1 MISVR
6 RARRGYGL
14 VNKRRRD
21 LALEGERAARRAG
34 FAWPIILALSGL
46 DAAGYSVIAPVLPRI
61 SEATGAGPAVIGAL
75 VATFP
80 AGMLFGFVA
89 AAPGIARGRTRT
101 VLAASL
107 LVIAAGCVGFV
118 VADDLAVYFVARA
131 VMGFGSGG
139 LWMGVTFAALERSPG
154 DEYAGMSRMLA
165 AYSVGS
171 VIGPALGALGG
182 VRGPFAAYLILV
194 LASVGLALLLPTP
207 AQRKAFHP
215 DRAALRVRG
224 FWLSCGTVLFA
235 VIALGIVEGVLPL
248 HFDSRLGQA
257 EIGALFVGL
266 AFVLGG
272 GAVLAGQLRPRVV
285 VPSGVVLTVIGIA
298 WVGIADSV
306 PTWIAALAVT
316 GIGFAFAETG
326 SVGILLDAVGTE
338 RIVTAMIVWSQIGI
352 SGYLIGPLAGG
363 GVAEGLSFAWIGVV
377 PLAAAVALAVLALGL
392 RPQAAAT
399 DASTAAARKGT
410 R

>member
-1 MISVR
+1 MIPVR
-6 RARRGYGL
+6 RASWGNGL
-14 VNKRRRD
+14 VNRRRTGV
-21 LALEGERAARRAG
+21 AL
-34 FAWPIILALSGL
+34 AWPIILALSGL
-46 DAAGYSVIAPVLPRI
+46 DAAGYSIIAPVLPRI
-61 SEATGAGPAVIGAL
+61 SESTDAGPAVIGAL

-89 AAPGIARGRTRT
+89 AAPGIARGRTRA

-118 VADDLAVYFVARA
+118 LADGLAVYFAARS

-154 DEYAGMSRMLA
+154 DEYAAMSRMLA

-171 VIGPALGALGG
+171 VLGPALGALGG
-182 VRGPFAAYLILV
+182 VRGPFTAYLVLV
-194 LASVGLALLLPTP
+194 LAGVGLALLLPQP
-207 AQRKAFHP
+207 AQRKTFHP

-224 FWLSCGTVLFA
+224 FWLSCGAVLFA

-257 EIGALFVGL
+257 EIGGLFVGL

-272 GAVLAGQLRPRVV
+272 GAVVAGQLRPRVV
-285 VPSGVVLTVIGIA
+285 VPTGVVLTVIGIA

-306 PTWIAALAVT
+306 PLWMAALVVT

-352 SGYLIGPLAGG
+352 AGYLIGPLAGG
-363 GVAEGLSFAWIGVV
+363 GVAEGLSFAWIGLV
-377 PLAAAVALAVLALGL
+377 PFIAAVALAVLALGL
-392 RPQAAAT
+392 RPQAAAE
-399 DASTAAARKGT
+399 ASTAAARNGT

>member
-1 MISVR
+1 MGVSFS
-6 RARRGYGL
+6 
-14 VNKRRRD
+14 
-21 LALEGERAARRAG
+21 ALEH
-34 FAWPIILALSGL
+34 
-46 DAAGYSVIAPVLPRI
+46 
-61 SEATGAGPAVIGAL
+61 
-75 VATFP
+75 
-80 AGMLFGFVA
+80 
-89 AAPGIARGRTRT
+89 
-101 VLAASL
+101 
-107 LVIAAGCVGFV
+107 
-118 VADDLAVYFVARA
+118 
-131 VMGFGSGG
+131 
-139 LWMGVTFAALERSPG
+139 SPG

-182 VRGPFAAYLILV
+182 VRGPFAAYLVLV

-224 FWLSCGTVLFA
+224 FWLSCGAVLFA
-235 VIALGIVEGVLPL
+235 VIALGILEGVLPL

-257 EIGALFVGL
+257 EIGALFAGL
-266 AFVLGG
+266 AFVLAG
-272 GAVLAGQLRPRVV
+272 GAVVAGQLRPRVV
-285 VPSGVVLTVIGIA
+285 VPTGVVLIVIGIS

-306 PTWIAALAVT
+306 PAWIAALAVT

-352 SGYLIGPLAGG
+352 AGYLIGPLAGG

-399 DASTAAARKGT
+399 DASTTAARKGT

>member
-14 VNKRRRD
+14 VNKRR
-21 LALEGERAARRAG
+21 AG
-34 FAWPIILALSGL
+34 TAGSWPIIVALSGL

-89 AAPGIARGRTRT
+89 AAPGISRGRTRT
-101 VLAASL
+101 VLVGSL

-118 VADDLAVYFVARA
+118 VSDDLGVYFAARL

-139 LWMGVTFAALERSPG
+139 LWMGVTFASLEHSPG
-154 DEYAGMSRMLA
+154 AEYAGMSRMLA
-165 AYSVGS
+165 AYSVGG
-171 VIGPALGALGG
+171 VVGPALGALGG
-182 VRGPFAAYLILV
+182 VRAPFAAYMLLV
-194 LASVGLALLLPTP
+194 VASIGLALMLAPP
-207 AQRKAFHP
+207 AQRRTFQA
-215 DRAALRVRG
+215 DRAALRIRG
-224 FWLSCGTVLFA
+224 FWISCGAVLFA
-235 VIALGIVEGVLPL
+235 VIALGILEGVLPL

-257 EIGALFVGL
+257 EIGGLYAGL
-266 AFVLGG
+266 AFVFAG
-272 GAVLAGQLRPRVV
+272 GAIAAGKLRPRIV
-285 VPSGVVLTVIGIA
+285 VPIGVVLTVIGIA
-298 WVGIADSV
+298 WAGIGESV
-306 PTWIAALAVT
+306 PAWIAALVVT
-316 GIGFAFAETG
+316 GVGFSFAETG

-352 SGYLIGPLAGG
+352 AGYLIGPLAGG
-363 GVAEGLSFAWIGVV
+363 GVAEGLSFAWIGLV
-377 PLAAAVALAVLALGL
+377 PLAAAVGLAILALGL
-392 RPQAAAT
+392 RPQAAT
-399 DASTAAARKGT
+399 TEASTAVARNGT

>member
-1 MISVR
+1 MIPVR
-6 RARRGYGL
+6 RASRGNGL
-14 VNKRRRD
+14 VNRRRTGV
-21 LALEGERAARRAG
+21 AL
-34 FAWPIILALSGL
+34 AWPIILALSGL

-61 SEATGAGPAVIGAL
+61 SESTDAGPAVIGAL

-89 AAPGIARGRTRT
+89 AAPGIARGRTRA

-118 VADDLAVYFVARA
+118 LADGLAVYFAARS

-154 DEYAGMSRMLA
+154 DEYAAMSRMLA

-171 VIGPALGALGG
+171 VVGPALGALGG
-182 VRGPFAAYLILV
+182 VRGPFTAYLVLV
-194 LASVGLALLLPTP
+194 LAGVGLALLLPQP
-207 AQRKAFHP
+207 AQRKTFHP

-224 FWLSCGTVLFA
+224 FWLSCGAVLFA

-257 EIGALFVGL
+257 EIGGLFVGL

-272 GAVLAGQLRPRVV
+272 GAVVAGQLRPRVV
-285 VPSGVVLTVIGIA
+285 VPTGVVLTVIGIA

-306 PTWIAALAVT
+306 PLWMAALVAT
-316 GIGFAFAETG
+316 GIGFAFTETG

-352 SGYLIGPLAGG
+352 AGYLIGPLAGG
-363 GVAEGLSFAWIGVV
+363 GVAEGLSFAWIGLV
-377 PLAAAVALAVLALGL
+377 PLVAAVALAVLVLGL
-392 RPQAAAT
+392 RPQAAAE
-399 DASTAAARKGT
+399 ASTAAARNGT

>member
-1 MISVR
+1 M
-6 RARRGYGL
+6 
-14 VNKRRRD
+14 
-21 LALEGERAARRAG
+21 AL
-34 FAWPIILALSGL
+34 AWPIILALSGL

-61 SEATGAGPAVIGAL
+61 SESTDAGPAVIGAL
-75 VATFP
+75 VASFP

-89 AAPGIARGRTRT
+89 AAPGIARGRTRA

-107 LVIAAGCVGFV
+107 LVVAAGCVGFV
-118 VADDLAVYFVARA
+118 FADDLAVYFAARSL
-131 VMGFGSGG
+131 MGFGSGG
-139 LWMGVTFAALERSPG
+139 LWMGVAFAALERSPG
-154 DEYAGMSRMLA
+154 DEYAAMSRMLA

-171 VIGPALGALGG
+171 VVGPALGALGG
-182 VRGPFAAYLILV
+182 VRGPFTAYLVLV
-194 LASVGLALLLPTP
+194 LAGVGLALLLPQP
-207 AQRKAFHP
+207 AQRRTFHP
-215 DRAALRVRG
+215 DRAALRLRG
-224 FWLSCGTVLFA
+224 FWLSCGAVLFA

-257 EIGALFVGL
+257 EIGGLFVGL

-272 GAVLAGQLRPRVV
+272 GAVVAGQLRPRVV
-285 VPSGVVLTVIGIA
+285 VPTGVVLTVIGIA

-306 PTWIAALAVT
+306 PLWMAALVVT

-352 SGYLIGPLAGG
+352 AGYLIGPLAGG
-363 GVAEGLSFAWIGVV
+363 GVAEGLSFAWIGLV
-377 PLAAAVALAVLALGL
+377 PLVAAVALAVLALGL
-392 RPQAAAT
+392 RPQAAAE
-399 DASTAAARKGT
+399 ASTAAARNGT